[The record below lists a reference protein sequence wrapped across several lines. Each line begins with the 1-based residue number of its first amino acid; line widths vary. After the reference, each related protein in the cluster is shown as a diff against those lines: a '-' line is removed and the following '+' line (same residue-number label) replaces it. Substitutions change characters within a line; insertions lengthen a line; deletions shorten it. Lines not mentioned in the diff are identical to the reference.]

1 MKFELGKQVELMSGE
16 LGQVVGR
23 AEYLASETTY
33 LVRYVAANGCMTE
46 SWWSESAIVG
56 KV

>member
-1 MKFELGKQVELMSGE
+1 MKFEIGNQVALMSGE
-16 LGQVVGR
+16 SGQVVGR
-23 AEYLASETTY
+23 AEYISSETTY